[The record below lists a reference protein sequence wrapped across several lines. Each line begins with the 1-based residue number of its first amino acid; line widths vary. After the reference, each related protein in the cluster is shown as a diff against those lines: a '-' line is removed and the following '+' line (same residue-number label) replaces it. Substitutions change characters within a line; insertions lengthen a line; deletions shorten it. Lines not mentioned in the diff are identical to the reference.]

1 MERILVESG
10 KMLVRV
16 WQDDQDGLVD
26 ETILEAGD
34 FTQVKP
40 GKIHQFEGHR
50 RWSCL

>member
-1 MERILVESG
+1 MSTQFKWNGFHVESG

-16 WQDDQDGLVD
+16 WQDGVQDGLVD

-40 GKIHQFEGHR
+40 ARFTSLKV
-50 RWSCL
+50 